1 MYRIR
6 KMMPMAGAMLAT
18 AVLFAPMRGDAVEMT
33 ECAPLSVLTQ
43 KAVVLGNHLSNPL
56 VPALLVSS
64 IQQNLTSSYGR
75 LRTDCPLFCVRTD
88 SGKGNVPV
96 LPCVEGVAQFT
107 LNHPGSTRHPDGS
120 VQLLAAEGRPDEM
133 FVVFDKKDGYAAF
146 ALSAVEAKAALDA
159 TAAARKAAVTHAGEP
174 LARVDLDEKTFL
186 SYVGPMASASTN
198 GTDVVSQISGLN
210 AKISID
216 EKGVSLTA
224 EVKPKAGVTP
234 EELCANL
241 EKTFGSSLKEFG
253 ASEGINPECRF
264 TPSEG
269 KVRARIALPAS
280 ELKKAG
286 KAFNKSVVQAMS
298 AGQAS

>member
-1 MYRIR
+1 MILTAAA
-6 KMMPMAGAMLAT
+6 PIVVAAMLSPLRVG
-18 AVLFAPMRGDAVEMT
+18 AVSMT
-33 ECAPLSVLTQ
+33 ECAPISALTQ
-43 KAVVLGNHLSNPL
+43 KAVVFGNHIANPL

-64 IQQNLTSSYGR
+64 IQQNLTASYGR
-75 LRTDCPLFCVRTD
+75 LRTDRPLFWVGTGA
-88 SGKGNVPV
+88 GKGDVPV

-133 FVVFDKKDGYAAF
+133 VVVFDKNDGYAAF

-159 TAAARKAAVTHAGEP
+159 TASARKAAVTHAGEP

-186 SYVGPMASASTN
+186 SYVGPMTSVSTN
-198 GTDVVSQISGLN
+198 GIGVVSQISGLS

-216 EKGVSLTA
+216 GKGVSLTA
-224 EVKPKAGVTP
+224 EVRPKAGVTP

-241 EKTFGSSLKEFG
+241 DKSFGASLKAFG
-253 ASEGINPECRF
+253 ASEGVRPECRF

-269 KVRARIALPAS
+269 KVKARLSLSAA

-298 AGQAS
+298 ARQES

>member
-6 KMMPMAGAMLAT
+6 KVISTVAAPLV
-18 AVLFAPMRGDAVEMT
+18 AVVLSSPFRLVAVSMT
-33 ECAPLSVLTQ
+33 ECAPLSALTQ

-64 IQQNLTSSYGR
+64 IQQSLTSSYGR
-75 LRTDCPLFCVRTD
+75 LRTDSPLFWVRTD
-88 SGKGNVPV
+88 SGNGDVPV

-133 FVVFDKKDGYAAF
+133 FVVFDKNDGYAAF
-146 ALSAVEAKAALDA
+146 AISAAEAKAALDS
-159 TAAARKAAVTHAGEP
+159 TAAARRAAATHSGEP

-186 SYVGPMASASTN
+186 SYVGPMASISTN
-198 GTDVVSQISGLN
+198 GTDVVSQISGLS
-210 AKISID
+210 ARVSID
-216 EKGVSLTA
+216 AKGVSLTA

-241 EKTFGSSLKEFG
+241 DKSFGASLKAFG
-253 ASEGINPECRF
+253 ASEGVSPECRF
-264 TPSEG
+264 TPSG
-269 KVRARIALPAS
+269 DKVKARLSLSAA

-286 KAFNKSVVQAMS
+286 KAFNKSIVQTMS
-298 AGQAS
+298 EEQTL